1 MPTQPIRRRASSEH
15 WRSTGWNPSEAIQAR
30 VSFGAALREISQTGT
45 RDLQDRG
52 VHFRL
57 TFFPLRLLRR

>member
-1 MPTQPIRRRASSEH
+1 VALA
-15 WRSTGWNPSEAIQAR
+15 WNPSEAIQAR
-30 VSFGAALREISQTGT
+30 VSFGAALRDIRQTGT

-52 VHFRL
+52 VYFRL